1 MLFRTSY
8 RIERVIIQ
16 GFLLVILV
24 GAFLLYLSNKYIYN
38 IPISPVDSLF
48 LATSGVCVTG
58 LTTVNV
64 ATELGFLSQIILL
77 MLVQLGGLGFMTGM
91 MFLAMAV
98 GKRIGVRNR
107 MSFLSGLGV
116 EGLQGAVKLFRIIIY
131 YTLFIELTGALFL
144 FWGFRLHGDPY
155 LNSIYYAIFH
165 SICAFCSA
173 GFSPIINGMQV
184 FSSSYFIPGIIMIL
198 VTLGGIGFPVVVE
211 CWQMISKKKQL
222 SYYSKIVIFISLSLV
237 FIGTILILIS
247 DWNESLKDLPYLSR
261 IWNALFAS
269 ITCRT
274 SGYDTLSPAQFSTLG
289 RIVMIILMVFG
300 ASPSST
306 GGGIK
311 TTTVGVLAISV
322 WNELHSRRETT
333 FMHKTIPH
341 ITERRALALTVVYV
355 MTFFIAA
362 ILLTF
367 IEGLPFSDIIFESAS
382 AMGTVGLTTGITA
395 KFSAAGKII
404 FVLLMFWGRVGILTF
419 FASIVSRDKGPEVKY
434 PDINILIG

>member
-24 GAFLLYLSNKYIYN
+24 GAFLLYWSNKYIYN

-116 EGLQGAVKLFRIIIY
+116 EGLQGAVKLFRILIY

-155 LNSIYYAIFH
+155 LNSIY
-165 SICAFCSA
+165 
-173 GFSPIINGMQV
+173 
-184 FSSSYFIPGIIMIL
+184 
-198 VTLGGIGFPVVVE
+198 
-211 CWQMISKKKQL
+211 
-222 SYYSKIVIFISLSLV
+222 
-237 FIGTILILIS
+237 
-247 DWNESLKDLPYLSR
+247 
-261 IWNALFAS
+261 
-269 ITCRT
+269 
-274 SGYDTLSPAQFSTLG
+274 
-289 RIVMIILMVFG
+289 
-300 ASPSST
+300 
-306 GGGIK
+306 
-311 TTTVGVLAISV
+311 
-322 WNELHSRRETT
+322 
-333 FMHKTIPH
+333 
-341 ITERRALALTVVYV
+341 
-355 MTFFIAA
+355 
-362 ILLTF
+362 
-367 IEGLPFSDIIFESAS
+367 
-382 AMGTVGLTTGITA
+382 
-395 KFSAAGKII
+395 
-404 FVLLMFWGRVGILTF
+404 
-419 FASIVSRDKGPEVKY
+419 
-434 PDINILIG
+434 